1 MANTFKNTILTV
13 TDLTVALVNTG
24 NHIVSNISFSLREGE
39 VLGLVGESGS
49 GKTTLS
55 SALLG
60 YARHGARLF
69 KELLNW
75 MMKIFS
81 V

>member
-1 MANTFKNTILTV
+1 MANTFKNTVLTV

-49 GKTTLS
+49 GRFGGS
-55 SALLG
+55 
-60 YARHGARLF
+60 
-69 KELLNW
+69 
-75 MMKIFS
+75 
-81 V
+81 

>member
-1 MANTFKNTILTV
+1 LTV
-13 TDLTVALVNTG
+13 KDLTVALVNTG
-24 NHIVSNISFSLREGE
+24 NHIVSDISFSLREGE

-60 YARHGARLF
+60 YARMEPRLF
-69 KELLNW
+69 KAQL
-75 MMKIFS
+75 S
-81 V
+81 